1 MRSVLMIRLAVVGL
15 LAALPLVPGA
25 VPALAQNYKQ
35 YCVVTTTPT
44 APQPPMVCV
53 VDPTS
58 TDGS

>member
-1 MRSVLMIRLAVVGL
+1 MIRLAVVGL

-25 VPALAQNYKQ
+25 AVPALAQDYKQ

-44 APQPPMVCV
+44 GPQPPMVCV

>member
-1 MRSVLMIRLAVVGL
+1 MIRRVAVVGL
-15 LAALPLVPGA
+15 LAALPIVPGTS
-25 VPALAQNYKQ
+25 PASAQDYKQ

-58 TDGS
+58 TDRS